1 MTDFKKAFT
10 FIYDNKIWGEGSG
23 GGSSLQNNGDYIDF
37 LHEFLVK
44 NKIKSVVDFGC
55 GDWQFSRHV
64 NWCGANYIGV
74 DAVQSVVDRNNRLFS
89 IEGVSFHCFDNVNE
103 LGAGYDLLLIKDVFQ
118 HWKDE
123 DIIKF
128 LEDNIHI
135 GYKYILCTNTI
146 NGSWQHETQKDVLT
160 RPISA
165 TIKPL
170 KDYGFEVVKII
181 TTNPNDIKEIS
192 LLTNNF

>member
-37 LHEFLVK
+37 LHEFLLK

-64 NWCGANYIGV
+64 NWCGAVYLGI
-74 DAVQSVVDRNNRLFS
+74 DTVQSVVDRNNRLFS
-89 IEGVSFHCFDNVNE
+89 KEGVEFHCFDNVNE
-103 LGAGYDLLLIKDVFQ
+103 LGAGYELLLIKDVFQ
-118 HWKDE
+118 HWKDKY
-123 DIIKF
+123 IIKF
-128 LEDNIHI
+128 LDESASN
-135 GYKYILCTNTI
+135 YKYILCTNTI

-181 TTNPNDIKEIS
+181 NTNPNDIKEIS